1 MFCSCVYFIM
11 KVFKINNALMYTTT
25 TINIINISEFKG
37 DIRCLQ
43 FSMNCGLTAIFTRPS

>member
-43 FSMNCGLTAIFTRPS
+43 FSMNCALTAIFTRPS